1 MSNAKRSFALLRMTC
16 CHKSDFSLQYRKTLV
31 PKQRTNLGKGCSRVE
46 QASRPLRHTMKA
58 FFSVKD
64 NALFEI
70 CSQQPEIGEM
80 SRQTDHRVLR
90 GRIS

>member
-1 MSNAKRSFALLRMTC
+1 
-16 CHKSDFSLQYRKTLV
+16 
-31 PKQRTNLGKGCSRVE
+31 
-46 QASRPLRHTMKA
+46 MKA